1 MTTREKTSAL
11 VAEFKRELQRI
22 YGDRLKGVFLYGSRA
37 RGDAEPDSDVD
48 VLVVLDNWHHYAD
61 EIARTS
67 VATSE
72 LSLTYGL
79 SISRVFLR
87 ERDWLTA
94 ETPLLADLREQAV
107 SVSSRSLRL
116 CCKKR
121 TARLPRLTNSLRL
134 MRNRRL
140 AVLTMRCFT

>member
-1 MTTREKTSAL
+1 MTSREKTSGL

-37 RGDAEPDSDVD
+37 RGEADPESDVD
-48 VLVVLDNWHHYAD
+48 VLVVLDDWDHYAA

-67 VATSE
+67 VPTSE
-72 LSLTYGL
+72 LSLAYGL

-94 ETPLLADLREQAV
+94 ETPLLADVREHAV
-107 SVSSRSLRL
+107 SV
-116 CCKKR
+116 
-121 TARLPRLTNSLRL
+121 
-134 MRNRRL
+134 
-140 AVLTMRCFT
+140 

>member
-11 VAEFKRELQRI
+11 VAEFKRELQSI

-48 VLVVLDNWHHYAD
+48 VLVVLDDWDHYAG
-61 EIARTS
+61 EIDRTS

-72 LSLTYGL
+72 LSLAYGL

-94 ETPLLADLREQAV
+94 ETPLLADVREQAV
-107 SVSSRSLRL
+107 SV
-116 CCKKR
+116 
-121 TARLPRLTNSLRL
+121 
-134 MRNRRL
+134 
-140 AVLTMRCFT
+140 